1 MNKIDENFR
10 LFPYNNRFPYVSLL
24 SMTNDSSYSQRNQA
38 RSCQIRRIFSDLW
51 FVVFTLAAV
60 ALLALL
66 LSYHNGDAGWS
77 TSGSNE
83 EIKNWFGA
91 TAAYVS
97 DAVLSILG
105 YSAYGFAIGLAALG
119 WQNLKAEY
127 IGVEVIVWK
136 FFALMIA
143 TLALSGIFSLHW
155 QSSINSLSVTGGGLV
170 GQKFSIELLQFWD
183 VSALMWTYTALFF
196 LGLTILLGINWF
208 QITQK
213 IGDFIIGCFATIS
226 RLFKGEGLKQEVVDS
241 LQSSEESIS
250 LNSVKEVVE
259 SSRLDPNTKTHLD
272 WQSYKQDKSASNN
285 QSKQKYAAS
294 EKSIFSTT
302 PVSGQETDFFD
313 TLATIATSA
322 PEHELKDDYS
332 KDSALSL
339 SQKESLN
346 TYQNNEPIIDFSFF
360 DRQFEQENEAFSN
373 AQLENEKPE
382 QTVHYSS
389 FSDKAVELNTKENSD
404 NIPPYKDSAQHS
416 SANNLKVNSSV
427 FNQSQQRNHISQT
440 ENTGEYQLPPLDL
453 LQPAPIMQADYTDEE
468 LDEMAAQT
476 EHALRNYK
484 LDVSVVNI
492 EVGPVVT
499 RLELELAP
507 GIKVS
512 QISNLDKDLARSLA
526 VQSVRVVEVIPGKP
540 YIGLEI
546 PNRKRE
552 IVYLRNILESSIY
565 QAQHSPLTL
574 VMGVDIAGKPIVSN
588 LGKMPHLLVAGTTG
602 SGKSV
607 GINVMLASMLYK
619 STPDELKFILIDPK
633 MLEMSMYEN
642 IPHLLTPVVTDMND
656 AENALRWAV
665 AEMERRYQLMSALKV
680 RNIDAFNAVL
690 RDKKAKGE
698 YVFDPL
704 WQAEE
709 HIGLA
714 NQPPEIKPLPYI
726 VIVIDELADMMMAVG
741 KKVEDLITRIAQKA
755 RASGI
760 HLILATQ
767 RPSVDVITGVI
778 KANAP
783 ARIAFQVSSKIDSRT
798 IIERQG
804 AESLLGNGDM
814 LYSASG
820 GTAITRIHGAFISD
834 NEVDNLTLFL
844 RKQGEPQYEEAITN
858 PVSPESMGAF
868 GALEKLD
875 NAENDLLYDKAV
887 ALVCEH
893 NKASISWLQRQLN
906 IGYNRSARIVEAM
919 QAAGILSAPERGTRK
934 VLLNNN
940 NDEHNFY

>member
-1 MNKIDENFR
+1 
-10 LFPYNNRFPYVSLL
+10 
-24 SMTNDSSYSQRNQA
+24 MTNDFSYSDNQSWFYYA
-38 RSCQIRRIFSDLW
+38 RRAFSDLW

-97 DAVLSILG
+97 DAILSILG
-105 YSAYGFAIGLAALG
+105 YSAYGFAIGLAVLG
-119 WQNLKAEY
+119 WQNLRAEY
-127 IGVEVIVWK
+127 MGIELIVWK
-136 FFALMIA
+136 LFALAIA

-155 QSSINSLSVTGGGLV
+155 QSSINSLAVTGGGLI
-170 GQKFSIELLQFWD
+170 GQKFSIELLKFWD
-183 VSALMWTYTALFF
+183 ISTLMWAYTIPFF
-196 LGLTILLGINWF
+196 LGLTILAGINWF
-208 QITQK
+208 EITQK
-213 IGDFIIGCFATIS
+213 VGSFIISCFAAIS
-226 RLFKGEGLKQEVVDS
+226 RLFKGEGLKQESMDS
-241 LQSSEESIS
+241 LEASVEDVENPTSPSSYA
-250 LNSVKEVVE
+250 K
-259 SSRLDPNTKTHLD
+259 SRLD

-332 KDSALSL
+332 KDSAL

-404 NIPPYKDSAQHS
+404 NIPPYKDSTQHS
-416 SANNLKVNSSV
+416 SVNNLKVNSSV
-427 FNQSQQRNHISQT
+427 FNQSQQKNHISQT

-453 LQPAPIMQADYTDEE
+453 LQPTPILQADYADEE

-574 VMGVDIAGKPIVSN
+574 VMGVDIAGKPIVDN

-633 MLEMSMYEN
+633 MLEMSMYED

-704 WQAEE
+704 WQAED

-714 NQPPEIKPLPYI
+714 NQPPEVKPLPYI

-834 NEVDNLTLFL
+834 NEVDNLTSFV
-844 RKQGEPQYEEAITN
+844 RRQGEPQYEEAITN

-934 VLLNNN
+934 VLLNNSNN
-940 NDEHNFY
+940 NDEHDFY

>member
-24 SMTNDSSYSQRNQA
+24 SMTNDSSYSQKNQT
-38 RSCQIRRIFSDLW
+38 RSYQIRRIFSDLW

-83 EIKNWFGA
+83 EIKNWFGV
-91 TAAYVS
+91 TAAYIS

-127 IGVEVIVWK
+127 IGVEVIAWK

-213 IGDFIIGCFATIS
+213 IGDFIIGCFTTIS

-272 WQSYKQDKSASNN
+272 WQSYKQNKLASNN

-302 PVSGQETDFFD
+302 PVSEQETDFFEALTTLND
-313 TLATIATSA
+313 TTEINDTHFKGSGSSQDNTSNA
-322 PEHELKDDYS
+322 
-332 KDSALSL
+332 
-339 SQKESLN
+339 
-346 TYQNNEPIIDFSFF
+346 YQNNEPIIDFSFF
-360 DRQFEQENEAFSN
+360 DKQYEQESEDFSNTQFENKNSEQSPHHASFSEKTIQENSN
-373 AQLENEKPE
+373 EI
-382 QTVHYSS
+382 SS
-389 FSDKAVELNTKENSD
+389 YEDL
-404 NIPPYKDSAQHS
+404 QHS
-416 SANNLKVNSSV
+416 SSNNLKVNSSV
-427 FNQSQQRNHISQT
+427 FNQSQHKNSTSQT
-440 ENTGEYQLPPLDL
+440 KNTGGYQLPPLDL

-633 MLEMSMYEN
+633 MLEMSMYED

-714 NQPPEIKPLPYI
+714 NQPPEVKPLPYI

-940 NDEHNFY
+940 NNDEHNFY